1 MRRSSRAGD
10 PGVGGVAHRD
20 GGFIGGIGH
29 AQRGSAEQGGAGVA
43 PAPRGVAPAAVGVGM
58 GDEPAQGAV
67 HGGTMR
73 DGVEPVEGEG
83 GHGGGEG
90 ARREA
95 PLPKAV
101 GRPFVEQARDEPIA
115 QGVG

>member
-1 MRRSSRAGD
+1 
-10 PGVGGVAHRD
+10 
-20 GGFIGGIGH
+20 
-29 AQRGSAEQGGAGVA
+29 
-43 PAPRGVAPAAVGVGM
+43 
-58 GDEPAQGAV
+58 
-67 HGGTMR
+67 MR

-101 GRPFVEQARDEPIA
+101 GRPFVEQARDELIA

>member
-58 GDEPAQGAV
+58 VDEPEQGAV
-67 HGGTMR
+67 HGGTVR
-73 DGVEPVEGEG
+73 DGVEMVQGESR
-83 GHGGGEG
+83 HGGGEG